1 MARRSPSKLPR
12 VAPAGFACLLIATAC
27 ATSRSPQPA
36 PPPVSSAA
44 GPRLAATTDGE
55 WRSCLRF
62 SREWEQASRLS
73 PTPSLSARSVVEL
86 ESTCLRRP

>member
-1 MARRSPSKLPR
+1 MARRSPSKVPR
-12 VAPAGFACLLIATAC
+12 IASAAFTCLLIAAAC
-27 ATSRSPQPA
+27 ATRGPQPA
-36 PPPVSSAA
+36 PPAVSSAA
-44 GPRLAATTDGE
+44 GPRLAATTADE

-86 ESTCLRRP
+86 ESTCLRQH